1 MEGVPRLDI
10 FAFAGLENEV
20 DDFPNGFASTG
31 YDLPDCLFTGCLV
44 DGAKNLSVGLW
55 KGF

>member
-1 MEGVPRLDI
+1 LDI

-31 YDLPDCLFTGCLV
+31 YDLSDCLFTGFLV
-44 DGAKNLSVGLW
+44 DSAKNLSVGLW